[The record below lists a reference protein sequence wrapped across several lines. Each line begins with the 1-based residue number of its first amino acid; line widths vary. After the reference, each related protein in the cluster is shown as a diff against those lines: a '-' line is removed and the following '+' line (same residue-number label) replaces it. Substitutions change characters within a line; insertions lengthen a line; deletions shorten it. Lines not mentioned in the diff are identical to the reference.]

1 MTGIVEGFYGK
12 PYSPSQRASLLK
24 LLSGLDRPGYVYAPK
39 DDPWH
44 RMRWREDYPY
54 TAWRVIECGI
64 SRACRL
70 GVDFFFGISPW
81 EFRARDA
88 RALRNKASRALD
100 WGACGVAVLF
110 DDVDGSP
117 SATLAGRQADIAID
131 ALDGICESVIVC
143 PSVYCAEQAA
153 RPGGVEYLS
162 RLGAALPCHWGLFWT
177 GTDVISPSLDASVE
191 GSAIRLLGRAPV
203 IWDNLL
209 ADDYALRRIF
219 LGPLGGRISCGSHY
233 FVNPSA
239 CFPVAIR
246 QAAGLAGC
254 PAGSG
259 GDGAAS
265 GKGWGVMGMFHNLPW
280 SASPEGASLLERMHL
295 ALDEKD
301 PSGVLVEVGDA
312 LAAVEILS
320 REGPA
325 MDGGFDL
332 MPYVL
337 DVLRI
342 LSIWKRA
349 LSEAPGERRGML
361 ARLLLERLP
370 YEHPLAEATRRAI
383 SCGGG

>member
-54 TAWRVIECGI
+54 TAWRLIECGI

-81 EFRARDA
+81 EFRTRDA
-88 RALRNKASRALD
+88 RMLRNKASRALD

-110 DDVDGSP
+110 DDIDGSP
-117 SATLAGRQADIAID
+117 SGELAGRQADIAIE

-143 PSVYCAEQAA
+143 PSVYCCEQAA
-153 RPGGVEYLS
+153 RPGAMEYLS
-162 RLGAALPCHWGLFWT
+162 RFGAAIPCHWGVFWT
-177 GTDVISPSLDASVE
+177 GSDVISPSLDAAAE
-191 GSAIRLLGRAPV
+191 GAAVRLLGRAPV

-209 ADDYALRRIF
+209 ADDYALRRVF
-219 LGPLGGRISCGSHY
+219 LGPLGERVSCGSHY
-233 FVNPSA
+233 FMNPSA
-239 CFPVAIR
+239 CFPVATR
-246 QAAGLAGC
+246 QAAGLVSS
-254 PAGSG
+254 PTR
-259 GDGAAS
+259 AAADAAAA
-265 GKGWGVMGMFHNLPW
+265 GKGWDVMGMFHHLPW
-280 SASPEGASLLERMHL
+280 SASTEGARLLDRMHL
-295 ALDEKD
+295 ALDEQD
-301 PSGVLVEVGDA
+301 ASAVLAEVGDA
-312 LAAVEILS
+312 LAGVETLS
-320 REGPA
+320 GEGPA

-337 DVLRI
+337 DVSRF

-349 LSEAPGERRGML
+349 LAEPPGDRRGTL
-361 ARLLLERLP
+361 SRLLLERLP
-370 YEHPLAEATRRAI
+370 YEHPLAEATRKAI
-383 SCGGG
+383 RGGGE